1 MVYHRMIAWI
11 YHHVIACYHVSWN
24 GRYQRVIITI
34 TCDHMIIQCTL
45 SYYDSLSLSSCDD
58 ITLYDSMSS
67 HDHVLSCDDIDNTP
81 SCIDNNGMGVLLCN
95 NMIVYYYINII
106 SCDAILSNYDILSSS
121 YHVMIYHC
129 HHLM

>member
-1 MVYHRMIAWI
+1 
-11 YHHVIACYHVSWN
+11 
-24 GRYQRVIITI
+24 
-34 TCDHMIIQCTL
+34 
-45 SYYDSLSLSSCDD
+45 
-58 ITLYDSMSS
+58 MSS

-106 SCDAILSNYDILSSS
+106 SCDAILSHYDILSSS